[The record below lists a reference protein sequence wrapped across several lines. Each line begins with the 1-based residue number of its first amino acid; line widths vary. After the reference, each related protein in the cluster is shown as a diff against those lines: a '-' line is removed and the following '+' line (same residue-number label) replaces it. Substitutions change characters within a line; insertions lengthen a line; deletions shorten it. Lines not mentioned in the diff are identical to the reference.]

1 MGSFLETYDDSG
13 FLGGYHS
20 FLALF
25 DYCRSLK
32 SLVPLLGS
40 LDLRSSTQY
49 SPYTCEV
56 TFRQVV
62 RGMTSFLNGRKSHKK
77 EKT

>member
-1 MGSFLETYDDSG
+1 MGSFLETYNDSG
-13 FLGGYHS
+13 FWVFFYS

-25 DYCRSLK
+25 DYSRSLK
-32 SLVPLLGS
+32 SLVPPLGS

-49 SPYTCEV
+49 SPYACEV

-62 RGMTSFLNGRKSHKK
+62 RGMTSFLNGRKSHTKK
-77 EKT
+77 T